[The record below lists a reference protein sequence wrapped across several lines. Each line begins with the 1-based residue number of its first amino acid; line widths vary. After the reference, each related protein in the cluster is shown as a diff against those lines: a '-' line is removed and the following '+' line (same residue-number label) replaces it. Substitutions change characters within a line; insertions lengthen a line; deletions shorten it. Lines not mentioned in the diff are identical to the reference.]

1 MQEPIIGMAM
11 VMAIVM
17 AITDTAITTKNIK
30 RRAFWAGCLR
40 EPDLNLL
47 NCTIILKKIIRLFL
61 FPFLLMTT
69 ANLNAVATELSAC
82 FYSGLFSFRG
92 NSVQEQINNQS
103 RFNPYVRNCGPSF
116 FGAIQI
122 KPTPPTISQWASM
135 QDIKLCQV
143 Y

>member
-17 AITDTAITTKNIK
+17 DITDKAITTKNIK

-92 NSVQEQINNQS
+92 NSVYEKIKIHNT
-103 RFNPYVRNCGPSF
+103 FNLYVRNRGSSF
-116 FGAIQI
+116 G
-122 KPTPPTISQWASM
+122 
-135 QDIKLCQV
+135 
-143 Y
+143 